1 MSIIFVFFII
11 TILINGHLNT
21 LLQTSTC
28 KIVDD
33 AGCSSGS
40 NTAPA
45 YGSSDLMA
53 NPKPRSPKPDLAKVF
68 AYQKMHRDLKD
79 YHSSYVESEKKTNK
93 AAIEAY
99 AIMHDFVTEFTS
111 LVVVEVASR
120 KRPLDGVIIKK
131 RRSKEKQ
138 HQIKK
143 MFSEYKEEVKQ
154 LKAMEKVWKH

>member
-1 MSIIFVFFII
+1 M
-11 TILINGHLNT
+11 
-21 LLQTSTC
+21 LQTSTC

-33 AGCSSGS
+33 AGCSAGS
-40 NTAPA
+40 NAAPA
-45 YGSSDLMA
+45 YDSSDLMA

-79 YHSSYVESEKKTNK
+79 YHSSYVESEKKRKK
-93 AAIEAY
+93 AAIEAF

-111 LVVVEVASR
+111 LVVVEGASG

-131 RRSKEKQ
+131 RRSREKQ

-143 MFSEYKEEVKQ
+143 MFTEYREEVKQ